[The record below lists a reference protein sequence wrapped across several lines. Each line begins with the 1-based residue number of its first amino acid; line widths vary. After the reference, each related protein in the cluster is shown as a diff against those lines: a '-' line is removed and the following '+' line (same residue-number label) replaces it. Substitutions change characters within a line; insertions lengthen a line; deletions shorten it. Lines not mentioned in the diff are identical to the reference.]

1 MAVDGTFKTPG
12 LRNVELTGPYFH
24 NGGQSTL
31 MQTID
36 FYTRGGDFHER
47 NFNNLDADMEVID
60 GMNEAAKNHLVN
72 FLLALTDERVRWE
85 QAPFDHPELV
95 VPNGSPGD
103 SSAVQCGTA
112 STCDELIR
120 IPAIGATG
128 RAAEGL
134 PALGTFL
141 GLDPHT
147 H

>member
-1 MAVDGTFKTPG
+1 MAVDGTFKTPS
-12 LRNVELTGPYFH
+12 LRNIELTGPYFH
-24 NGGQSTL
+24 NGGMSTL

-47 NFNNLDADMEVID
+47 NFNNLDADMDTID
-60 GMNEAAKNHLVN
+60 GMNEVAKNHLVN

-103 SSAVQCGTA
+103 SKAVLCGTA

-120 IPAIGATG
+120 LPAIGYWG
-128 RAAEGL
+128 RAAEAL
-134 PALGTFL
+134 PPLGTFL